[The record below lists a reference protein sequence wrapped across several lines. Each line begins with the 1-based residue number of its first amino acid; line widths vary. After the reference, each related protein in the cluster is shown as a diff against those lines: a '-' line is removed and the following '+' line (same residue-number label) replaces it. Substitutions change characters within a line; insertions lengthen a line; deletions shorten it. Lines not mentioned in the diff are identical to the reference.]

1 MRNVNISYLNVTD
14 KMKEK
19 KLKKG
24 FSSQSKT
31 RNKFNLAVSS
41 NLLQ

>member
-1 MRNVNISYLNVTD
+1 MRNVNISSLNVTA
-14 KMKEK
+14 KTREN

-24 FSSQSKT
+24 FSSQGKT
-31 RNKFNLAVSS
+31 RYKFNLAVSS